1 MEGPEDVLIKRT
13 LEFDLQ
19 GLEGFAGG
27 SKEKKSRPRGE
38 RFLGR
43 ALRRP
48 WVLGMAERLL

>member
-1 MEGPEDVLIKRT
+1 MEGLEDVLIQRT
-13 LEFDLQ
+13 LEVDLQ

-27 SKEKKSRPRGE
+27 SKEKKSRPHGE